1 MNNVEELTKEE
12 VKKLVEYAL
21 TSPVNMAK
29 MLLKYGRVATY
40 NIHHGQLHLDFDN
53 RSNDSWNDDLINLFP
68 LKHPVTMTS
77 WKGIIY
83 VHSLDDPTVD
93 CNCQGTREIL
103 ENIVELYAD
112 EKEAR
117 ELLNRYKNE
126 R

>member
-1 MNNVEELTKEE
+1 MKTVEKLTKEE
-12 VKKLVEYAL
+12 VKMLVKYAL
-21 TSPVNMAK
+21 TSSVNMARL
-29 MLLKYGRVATY
+29 LLKYGKFAAFC
-40 NIHHGQLHLDFDN
+40 IDHGQLHLDFDN
-53 RSNDSWNDDLINLFP
+53 RSNSSWNDDLINLFP

-93 CNCQGTREIL
+93 CNCQGTCEIL
-103 ENIVELYAD
+103 EKIVELYAD
-112 EKEAR
+112 ETEAR